1 MQAQLFAKERIEAQ
15 LLRLR
20 ERLHP
25 HRANLRRAALFI
37 AFCAFA
43 AALVWALF
51 GISDLW
57 SRIEFL
63 PLVLLL
69 LIGVPVTIVLNAAE
83 FRAMLE
89 AACVPAPWRM
99 ALEVTIYT
107 SAANMLPIPGGVIT
121 RLGGMRAQGVGMK
134 QGSWLI
140 LLFAG
145 MWAGA
150 AFLLSGAAIL
160 LRNALLGAPF
170 LATGA
175 VLLALSIVSLRRQN
189 ASHGLIGK
197 ILLIRITLQL
207 VEMARLM
214 LAFRALGTGLTLAHA
229 AVFAISS
236 FVGTAVSIVPAGL
249 GISEGVVALL
259 SPVIGLNPATGFVAA
274 AINRV
279 VVMAGLALFASVLL
293 GVSARPKKAAALEP
307 KDVPPPA

>member
-1 MQAQLFAKERIEAQ
+1 MQARTFAKERIEAQ

-37 AFCAFA
+37 AFCGFT
-43 AALVWALF
+43 AALVWAAF
-51 GISDLW
+51 SISDLW
-57 SRIEFL
+57 SRIALF

-69 LIGVPVTIVLNAAE
+69 VIGVPVAIVLNAAE

-89 AACVPAPWRM
+89 AAGASAPWRM

-121 RLGGMRAQGVGMK
+121 RLGGMRARGVGMK
-134 QGSWLI
+134 QGSWMV

-145 MWAGA
+145 VWAGA
-150 AFLLSGAAIL
+150 AFLLSGFAIL

-189 ASHGLIGK
+189 THYSLIGK
-197 ILLIRITLQL
+197 ILLIRIALQL
-207 VEMARLM
+207 VEMVRLM
-214 LAFRALGTGLTLAHA
+214 LALRALGIGLTLTDV
-229 AVFAISS
+229 AVFAIAS

-249 GISEGVVALL
+249 GVSEGVVALL
-259 SPVIGLNPATGFVAA
+259 SPIIGLNPATGFVAA
-274 AINRV
+274 AINRI
-279 VVMAGLALFASVLL
+279 VVMAALVAVTSVLL
-293 GVSARPKKAAALEP
+293 AFPGRGLPKKSHAENSRG
-307 KDVPPPA
+307 